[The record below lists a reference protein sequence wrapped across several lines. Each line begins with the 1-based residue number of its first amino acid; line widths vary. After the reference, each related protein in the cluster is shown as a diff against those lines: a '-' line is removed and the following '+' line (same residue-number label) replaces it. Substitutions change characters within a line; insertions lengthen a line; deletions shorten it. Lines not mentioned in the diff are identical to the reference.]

1 VNPEIQ
7 RRLAAEAVAN
17 SAGYVT
23 DGQSRQV
30 LVVAC
35 ASIEIPFPWWTAGE
49 EVSVPSHA
57 SVSDLLDA
65 APAQDG

>member
-1 VNPEIQ
+1 VNPEIE

-17 SAGYVT
+17 SPGYVT

-30 LVVAC
+30 LVVGC
-35 ASIEIPFPWWTAGE
+35 ASIEIPFPWWAVGE

-57 SVSDLLDA
+57 SVSELLEA